1 MELQVNTTLQNGKYT
16 IIKKLG
22 SGGFG
27 ITYLATQKVFVTGGL
42 GTIDAE
48 VKVSIKEFFMKDFCN
63 REVTSAMVTVPSK
76 SVSDLVEKYR
86 QKFVKEADKISKL
99 KHPNIVKVLDYFDE
113 NGTSYY
119 VMEYIEGGS
128 LADKVRKNGLP
139 EQLATRYILQ
149 VADALNYIHQKRIT
163 HLDIK
168 PSNIMLSKD
177 DNAILIDFGLSKQY
191 DKSSGVETSITQPG
205 VSEGY
210 APIEQYMPGGVSKFS
225 PETDIY
231 SLGATFFKLLTGLT
245 PPKAFDIAD
254 NGVPVEELK
263 NRGVSENIIKVISKA
278 MESRK
283 KDRMDTFT
291 FIYVLK
297 NVDNSL
303 LDKKFLTERAA
314 FLHINSSDRKFTRVS
329 QKRFPEGFYNGE
341 IENEEPN
348 GKGVFNFNDG
358 RIYDGEWRNGIMEG
372 CGNMVWPSGKKYKGE
387 WVDGE
392 FHGYGELTY
401 ANGKVYKGNF
411 IEGKRNGKGILV
423 NFDGEIFEGEFDN
436 DIITTRGVYYYRDKN
451 GNISHLRNAKSN
463 SFWKKIKRKIGLF
476 T

>member
-48 VKVSIKEFFMKDFCN
+48 VKVTIKEFFMKDFCN
-63 REVTSAMVTVPSK
+63 REVASAMVTVPSK

-99 KHPNIVKVLDYFDE
+99 KHPNIVKVLDFFDE

-128 LADKVRKNGLP
+128 LADKVRKNGLS

-191 DKSSGVETSITQPG
+191 DELSGGETSTTQPG
-205 VSEGY
+205 FSDGY
-210 APIEQYMPGGVSKFS
+210 APIEQYIPGGVSEFS

-245 PPKAFDIAD
+245 PPKASEIAD
-254 NGVPVEELK
+254 NGVPVGDLKGVNKTIVGVICKTMESSRRNRMRDVVTFIDELK
-263 NRGVSENIIKVISKA
+263 RHRICQEPQINTAIKTEVSMPVIEMSEQE
-278 MESRK
+278 MEILQSLKKNNQYKEAYYFCLDMVRQGKSVEYSRK
-283 KDRMDTFT
+283 ECEKLIVSLQKKSKKDNR
-291 FIYVLK
+291 K
-297 NVDNSL
+297 
-303 LDKKFLTERAA
+303 LT
-314 FLHINSSDRKFTRVS
+314 L
-329 QKRFPEGFYNGE
+329 
-341 IENEEPN
+341 
-348 GKGVFNFNDG
+348 
-358 RIYDGEWRNGIMEG
+358 
-372 CGNMVWPSGKKYKGE
+372 
-387 WVDGE
+387 
-392 FHGYGELTY
+392 
-401 ANGKVYKGNF
+401 
-411 IEGKRNGKGILV
+411 
-423 NFDGEIFEGEFDN
+423 
-436 DIITTRGVYYYRDKN
+436 
-451 GNISHLRNAKSN
+451 
-463 SFWKKIKRKIGLF
+463 IGLVLTILF
-476 T
+476 AIMYFFIGLIQN